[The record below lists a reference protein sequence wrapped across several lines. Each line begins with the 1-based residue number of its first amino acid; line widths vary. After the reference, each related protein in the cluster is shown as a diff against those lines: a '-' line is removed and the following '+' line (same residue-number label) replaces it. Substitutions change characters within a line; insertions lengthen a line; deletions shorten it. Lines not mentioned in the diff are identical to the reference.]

1 MALSAIKDA
10 FDLLAEIEKRCSA
23 TAIGLPQQVEAKKPW
38 SGIAF
43 RMEGH
48 NLVAAVGDVNEI
60 LYYPRITTI
69 PGTKSWVKG
78 MANIRGTLMPII
90 DLQDYLGT
98 APVRVDRN
106 SRILIVNNQDLWA
119 GLLVDEVLGLKHFFD
134 DEESSEKPGFDGRL
148 VEYLI
153 SGYKQNDAPW
163 HVFDMKK
170 LTEQQAFLQVSK

>member
-1 MALSAIKDA
+1 MALRDITDA
-10 FDLLAEIEKRCSA
+10 FELLLEIERRSTE

-43 RMEGH
+43 RIEKH

-60 LYYPRITTI
+60 LYFPKTTTI

-78 MANIRGTLMPII
+78 MANIRGTLMPVI

-98 APVRVDRN
+98 QPVAVDRN
-106 SRILIVNNQDLWA
+106 SRILIVHNEELWA
-119 GLLVDEVLGLKHFFD
+119 GLLVDEVIGLKHFFD
-134 DEESSEKPGFDGRL
+134 DEESSEQPKFKG
-148 VEYLI
+148 EMTNYLS

-163 HVFDMKK
+163 FVFDMKK
-170 LTEQQAFLQVSK
+170 LTEQQEFLQVSA